1 MGGVERLPDLTGLPP
16 RRHEAVELAGRLI
29 RVRWGPHD
37 ITLARPASSRESQ
50 NGEPGVHDVNRGSV
64 RHPAAANSTAACGKL
79 LGRQR
84 ATAAPPGP
92 PACRA
97 GVTWPRQATVSSHD
111 YCRARGVDRPSG
123 RPRRAARQGRR
134 PGKQAASGPSEWSPG
149 SAGAVGRAEVRE
161 LSAGAWPGRDRHTVA
176 QRGIGHDAELHVHHV
191 VGEAAAVE
199 PRVAECGPG
208 T

>member
-92 PACRA
+92 ARQRAAPVLHGPGRLLLAPMIIAALAVSIARQGDPAGLLVKAA
-97 GVTWPRQATVSSHD
+97 GRESKLPPARRNGALGQPGRLAAPKYGNSA
-111 YCRARGVDRPSG
+111 RARGL
-123 RPRRAARQGRR
+123 A
-134 PGKQAASGPSEWSPG
+134 
-149 SAGAVGRAEVRE
+149 
-161 LSAGAWPGRDRHTVA
+161 
-176 QRGIGHDAELHVHHV
+176 GIGTPSPS
-191 VGEAAAVE
+191 AVLVMMLSCTSITSSAK
-199 PRVAECGPG
+199 PRPLNPA
-208 T
+208 